1 MYYLHDI
8 RDPVEKCYLHG
19 FSDASNSAYAAVV
32 YIKAVTKYGNI
43 SVTFVTSKLRI
54 VPMNKSIT
62 IPRLELL
69 GNFILSNLI
78 RSVYNSLSEE
88 IFIEELICWTDSFI
102 SLSWIKAVNQE
113 FKLFVQNRVI
123 KIRESVKPSLW
134 NYCNT
139 KENPADKITRFRLH
153 DLSSNSLWWE
163 GPFFLKDINE
173 ETLCTKENLEIET
186 QKNDAEFITE
196 FGREIINKST
206 TLVSILKEVF
216 GLGNIINIEYFS
228 NLITLFHLS
237 VGVLRFVT
245 NLKKKR
251 SSRKLNFLNRF
262 ISTSE
267 IRFVKLLWIQ
277 DNQAKLENSD
287 NFNNLKYSLHLQKN
301 SNDIYRSSSRISN
314 AKSLSYDAKNPI
326 ILCRNHRLTEMI
338 VWDAHNRIKH
348 LGERQ
353 TLAEIRSCYWIPR
366 GKSFVKK
373 VLHRCITCKRFNS
386 RSYSYPNRKL
396 DWMMITLLAG

>member
-1 MYYLHDI
+1 M
-8 RDPVEKCYLHG
+8 
-19 FSDASNSAYAAVV
+19 
-32 YIKAVTKYGNI
+32 
-43 SVTFVTSKLRI
+43 
-54 VPMNKSIT
+54 
-62 IPRLELL
+62 
-69 GNFILSNLI
+69 
-78 RSVYNSLSEE
+78 
-88 IFIEELICWTDSFI
+88 
-102 SLSWIKAVNQE
+102 
-113 FKLFVQNRVI
+113 
-123 KIRESVKPSLW
+123 
-134 NYCNT
+134 
-139 KENPADKITRFRLH
+139 
-153 DLSSNSLWWE
+153 
-163 GPFFLKDINE
+163 
-173 ETLCTKENLEIET
+173 
-186 QKNDAEFITE
+186 
-196 FGREIINKST
+196 
-206 TLVSILKEVF
+206 
-216 GLGNIINIEYFS
+216 
-228 NLITLFHLS
+228 
-237 VGVLRFVT
+237 GVLRFVT

-251 SSRKLNFLNRF
+251 SIRKLNFLNRF

-373 VLHRCITCKRFNS
+373 VLHRCITCKRSNS
-386 RSYSYPNRKL
+386 RPCSYPKSPNLPQVRLNDDNAFSRTGIDYLGPLYCTDIYIYDMNTL
-396 DWMMITLLAG
+396 DDCDLFKCYVVLYNCASTRGVILELVTDASSKYFFIVLENLYYAEVVQERY

>member
-1 MYYLHDI
+1 M
-8 RDPVEKCYLHG
+8 
-19 FSDASNSAYAAVV
+19 
-32 YIKAVTKYGNI
+32 
-43 SVTFVTSKLRI
+43 
-54 VPMNKSIT
+54 
-62 IPRLELL
+62 
-69 GNFILSNLI
+69 
-78 RSVYNSLSEE
+78 
-88 IFIEELICWTDSFI
+88 
-102 SLSWIKAVNQE
+102 
-113 FKLFVQNRVI
+113 QNRVI

-139 KENPADKITRFRLH
+139 KENPADIITRFRPH

-228 NLITLFHLS
+228 NLIKLFHLS

-314 AKSLSYDAKNPI
+314 AKSLSYDAKNLI
-326 ILCRNHRLTEMI
+326 ILCRNHRLIEMI
-338 VWDAHNRIKH
+338 V
-348 LGERQ
+348 
-353 TLAEIRSCYWIPR
+353 
-366 GKSFVKK
+366 
-373 VLHRCITCKRFNS
+373 
-386 RSYSYPNRKL
+386 
-396 DWMMITLLAG
+396 